1 MAGGKDGVQK
11 VVEILERDL
20 INTMALTGA
29 SSIAEGQKFG
39 ARIRAN

>member
-1 MAGGKDGVQK
+1 
-11 VVEILERDL
+11 L

-39 ARIRAN
+39 ARIRSN